1 MRLPSLPV
9 KPGKTDPLMKHE
21 LFTILGAAGTIGRAL
36 AEHLRVRQHAVQ
48 AVGRSD
54 LPDFLASGRPAGH
67 VIDCIG
73 LTGDFRSRL
82 LDTTDAHVGVT
93 ARCLGALAYDSFLF
107 LSSTRV
113 YANGVT
119 THEDTALSCR
129 PADPSDLYNL
139 SKLTG
144 EALCLTDPRPTTRV
158 VRLSNV
164 FATDPGADT
173 FLGQVLA
180 EGRATG
186 RVLLRQ
192 GAESEKDYVSLDDV
206 VHLLPAIARH
216 GRHRIYNLAAGTNVS
231 HRQIAD
237 ALRDRFGWEIAFA
250 PDAPAVRFPPME
262 ITRLNAEFPPPLT
275 NLLEHLA
282 TLPLGQEAPCSRS
295 TRQAVASFCNEPMA
309 RARNTHSTRR
319 MHLKPSQ
326 PPGCGAAGT

>member
-1 MRLPSLPV
+1 MEPC
-9 KPGKTDPLMKHE
+9 
-21 LFTILGAAGTIGRAL
+21 LFTVLGAGGTIGRAL
-36 AEHLRVRQHAVQ
+36 TEYLRGQKHAVQ
-48 AVGRSD
+48 AVGRPD
-54 LPDFLASGRPAGH
+54 LPAFLVSGRSAGH

-73 LTGDFRSRL
+73 LTGDFRSRPF
-82 LDTTDAHVGVT
+82 DTTEAHVGVT
-93 ARCLGALAYDSFLF
+93 ARCLAGLSFDSFLF

-119 THEDTALSCR
+119 TQESAALSCR
-129 PADPSDLYNL
+129 PGDPSDLYNL

-144 EALCLTDPRPTTRV
+144 EALCLTDPRATTRV

-164 FATDPGADT
+164 FAADPGPDA

-186 RVLLRQ
+186 RVRFRQ
-192 GAESEKDYVSLDDV
+192 GAGSEKDYVSLDDV
-206 VHLLPAIARH
+206 VRLLPAIAQQ

-231 HRQIAD
+231 HGQIAEL
-237 ALRDRFGWEIAFA
+237 LRARFGWDVAFDPGA
-250 PDAPAVRFPPME
+250 VDVRFRQME
-262 ITRLNAEFPPPLT
+262 ITRLNAEFPPPLR

-295 TRQAVASFCNEPMA
+295 TRQAGALFCNEPMA
-309 RARNTHSTRR
+309 RAQNTHSTRQ
-319 MHLKPSQ
+319 MHSKPSQ